1 MAAPAAGTLLNNRY
15 RLQRLLGE
23 GGMGTVW
30 LAHDESAD
38 NSEVALKL
46 LGATVSEVERRR
58 FEREI
63 RTLRELDHPHIVPF
77 RDLGWSD
84 DRFFYAMDYISD
96 VSLETVLEKFPD
108 GLAEEHLDRFLALSL
123 EILSALAYLHDLRLV
138 HRDVKPSNILIS
150 STHPPD
156 LTDSDRWLT
165 SDRISAHLAD
175 FGLVKASEAEGALT
189 RSVLGTPR
197 YLAPEQIESPA
208 AVDERSDLFSFGVLL
223 YRAISGRLP
232 FARLGDVL
240 SADGPR
246 ALHEL
251 RPEIPEALSEIVAGL
266 LRREPHR
273 RPSDAREV
281 MAMIEALRE
290 STPAEPLAVRVARR
304 PQPAFTGRAVEVGTL
319 LASARKAAR
328 GDGRW
333 VAIRGE
339 RGIGKTWLVSRSE
352 LRTRALVEERLAYF
366 SGTFSEKGPHNGF
379 TELIERVL
387 SHLDRR
393 YGHQTVTLALGRWGR
408 HLADTFPRLAGSPHL
423 EDCPPLESDLPAE
436 IIKER
441 VIDSV
446 VGVLTA
452 ELEVEPRILV
462 LEDLHACDEF
472 DLELLRRLI
481 LGALPLPLLVVTTHR
496 PDTALRITA
505 LGRLLREIAVEERLE
520 EIELSPFD
528 EKETQAMVRSLLVPD
543 REVEEAAVS
552 ALWKRSDGVPL
563 YLSQLVS
570 SMWARG
576 LFRFSEEC
584 WLVDEKTLSELT
596 IPESTRSHFLL
607 LLDEVPTAQRR
618 CLNLAAVIGP
628 SIDFETLLSAT
639 GIDEFELDEQCRLLV
654 RSGLLQEEAAGFR
667 WVHGFE
673 RDIVL
678 SELTSPM
685 RRRLHAR
692 IGRILEEQHDDDLE
706 PYIEAIA
713 EHFTLG
719 GDDAKALGYLV
730 RAADRAEQSYALRR
744 ALELIEGALKI
755 SRDPTIERELI
766 VRQGDLRMRLGETE
780 QALNVFRQA
789 IGHYTAIEELLL
801 GDEIPADRH
810 DELGAYGQLLQ
821 RFGEVQIHGGEYSL
835 ALDNFRKAQGIAER
849 VGNNTAVAMALCR
862 QGAANA
868 FDDRLEEAQAAYQ
881 SVAEESSD
889 GDGMATARVIAL
901 VGLSSISRRLG
912 RLDDALRYCQEAL
925 PAAEIVGNPT
935 QIASLWGQFGTLYQ
949 NLGRQREAIDAYER
963 SRGLR
968 EELGDRRGLAIT
980 LMNLGRLHS
989 SAGDFRRGGESLEEA
1004 LELFQATGDLQG
1016 RVLTLG
1022 NLGTLHFHRGEFLDA
1037 RRLLDEYLH
1046 LARSHRLRRPEADAL
1061 HCLGN
1066 LELELHH
1073 IEDARH
1079 LLELSEK
1086 GFEEAGDRQGVLSTR
1101 VSLSRVL
1108 GREENAAA
1116 ALEEAAATG
1125 EEADSLGAQPILSE
1139 ALRVQAEALRELGN
1153 LEGAQE
1159 KAQQALRACEEHRLP
1174 YSVGVCHRTLAKI
1187 YRDRGFEWAD
1197 RAGASFDRSLAVLEG
1212 LGARH
1217 AHAVSRREFA
1227 SFLLLVDE
1235 TTLAREALEGVETVF
1250 SELSSEVE
1258 LARTRA
1264 LMEKTSDGT

>member
-1 MAAPAAGTLLNNRY
+1 MDTGTNSTRFRVEGMDCAACASKVDTTARRIAGVEDVSVSVMNGTMTVRHAPGADLEEICTKVGNLGYPTTPISGAAPKAPEAVTGAHMHGDHDRDDDGPWWRTRKARLTLACGGALVAAYLVGRFLPEVGHWAFLVALLVGLVPIARRAVAGAMGGSPFSIETLMSIAAIGAVIIGATEEAATVVLLFLVGELLEGVAASRARASIKGLADLVPKTALLVDGDDVREVPAAGL
-15 RLQRLLGE
+15 E
-23 GGMGTVW
+23 
-30 LAHDESAD
+30 
-38 NSEVALKL
+38 LKQ
-46 LGATVSEVERRR
+46 V
-58 FEREI
+58 
-63 RTLRELDHPHIVPF
+63 
-77 RDLGWSD
+77 
-84 DRFFYAMDYISD
+84 
-96 VSLETVLEKFPD
+96 VLVRP
-108 GLAEEHLDRFLALSL
+108 G
-123 EILSALAYLHDLRLV
+123 
-138 HRDVKPSNILIS
+138 
-150 STHPPD
+150 
-156 LTDSDRWLT
+156 
-165 SDRISAHLAD
+165 DRI
-175 FGLVKASEAEGALT
+175 
-189 RSVLGTPR
+189 P
-197 YLAPEQIESPA
+197 
-208 AVDERSDLFSFGVLL
+208 
-223 YRAISGRLP
+223 
-232 FARLGDVL
+232 
-240 SADGPR
+240 ADG
-246 ALHEL
+246 
-251 RPEIPEALSEIVAGL
+251 EIVEGTSAI
-266 LRREPHR
+266 
-273 RPSDAREV
+273 D
-281 MAMIEALRE
+281 EAPVTGE
-290 STPAEPLAVRVARR
+290 SVP
-304 PQPAFTGRAVEVGTL
+304 
-319 LASARKAAR
+319 
-328 GDGRW
+328 
-333 VAIRGE
+333 
-339 RGIGKTWLVSRSE
+339 KT
-352 LRTRALVEERLAYF
+352 
-366 SGTFSEKGPHNGF
+366 KGPGDIVF
-379 TELIERVL
+379 
-387 SHLDRR
+387 
-393 YGHQTVTLALGRWGR
+393 
-408 HLADTFPRLAGSPHL
+408 AGT
-423 EDCPPLESDLPAE
+423 
-436 IIKER
+436 IN
-441 VIDSV
+441 
-446 VGVLTA
+446 T
-452 ELEVEPRILV
+452 
-462 LEDLHACDEF
+462 
-472 DLELLRRLI
+472 
-481 LGALPLPLLVVTTHR
+481 
-496 PDTALRITA
+496 DTALRITA